1 MSTSPAPHSLGAGLS
16 GPRRAGSPSAAL
28 LIALG
33 AVEIALGLIAIV
45 WPAVASVSIAIL
57 LGCLFLVEGGVAL
70 VGAFTARGWL
80 LLGRLVWSFVSGLAG
95 IYLIAYP
102 EGGVVGL
109 TVLLVIVLFLAG
121 VSLLGTGLLGDENRG
136 LLIAAG
142 VLNIVLGAL
151 IWADLPSSASW
162 AIGLLVGLHF
172 LVGGLRTTSS
182 GLELRREK
190 RGPRIRE
197 EALSRA

>member
-1 MSTSPAPHSLGAGLS
+1 MTTSPAPHSLGAGLS
-16 GPRRAGSPSAAL
+16 GPRRDASRSAAL

-33 AVEIALGLIAIV
+33 AVEIVLGVIAIV
-45 WPAVASVSIAIL
+45 WPAVAAVSIAIL
-57 LGCLFLVEGGVAL
+57 LGTLFLIEGGVAL
-70 VGAFTARGWL
+70 VSAFAARGWH

-109 TVLLVIVLFLAG
+109 TVVLVIVLFIAG
-121 VSLLGTGLLGDENRG
+121 VLLVGTGLLGDENRG
-136 LLIAAG
+136 VMLAAG
-142 VLNIVLGAL
+142 AWNIAFGAL
-151 IWADLPSSASW
+151 IWANLPSSASW

-172 LVGGLRTTSS
+172 LVGGVRTASS
-182 GLELRREK
+182 GLEARREK
-190 RGPRIRE
+190 RDPRIRE